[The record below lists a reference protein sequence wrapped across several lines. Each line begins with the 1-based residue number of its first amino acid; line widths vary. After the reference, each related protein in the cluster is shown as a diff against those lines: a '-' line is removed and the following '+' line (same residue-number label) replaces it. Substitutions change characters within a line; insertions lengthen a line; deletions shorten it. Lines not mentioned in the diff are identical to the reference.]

1 MSLRVFRHDP
11 VWCRAGMK
19 RHLTAKLHRTR
30 GIHAYPTVLAM
41 VEKMTDAEAEGWFRI
56 LQNLE
61 EDAKRDVRV
70 QPWHRGYPMG

>member
-1 MSLRVFRHDP
+1 
-11 VWCRAGMK
+11 MK
-19 RHLTAKLHRTR
+19 RHLSAKLRGCR
-30 GIHAYPTVLAM
+30 GIHAYPEVLAM
-41 VEKMTDAEAEGWFRI
+41 VEKMTPKEAEGWFRI